1 MRTDSAWLERLEV
14 GRRTVTFHATVTV
27 IMTMMMTTATVMM
40 VEKTGKLTM
49 LPLLRSLRISRGAC
63 YCVTLVSS

>member
-27 IMTMMMTTATVMM
+27 MMTMMMTTVMM